1 MYEMFETV
9 LFLSIFGF
17 CVTAVLLLLKPV
29 TSKKFSAK
37 WQYYAWIA
45 VLLIMIIPFYKFI
58 PQKQIQKIPLAQ
70 NQTIQEEINTVGE
83 TDTEAVIIQDTP
95 IEYREIEITPK
106 FQIRLLDLLTY
117 IWAFGVLTYLT
128 VVIVSYAIY
137 KAKKRRNTVTVTE
150 NSLLEA
156 VKRELKIKRRV
167 KVRLSEDILSP
178 MLVGVLFPT
187 IYIPCRE
194 ISDEKMRMVF
204 LHELT
209 HYKRGDLIVKWFGVF
224 VNALHWF
231 NPLCYLLCANLSE
244 ACEVSCDM
252 AVTRNM
258 NEEEQ
263 KLYMETILDITERG

>member
-70 NQTIQEEINTVGE
+70 NQTIQQEIDTVGE
-83 TDTEAVIIQDTP
+83 ADAEAVIIQDTP
-95 IEYREIEITPK
+95 IEYREIALTPK
-106 FQIRLLDLLTY
+106 FQIRLLDLLSY
-117 IWAFGVLTYLT
+117 IWALGVFAYLT
-128 VVIVSYAIY
+128 VVMGSYAIY
-137 KAKKRRNTVTVTE
+137 NIKKRRKTVTVAE

-167 KVRLSEDILSP
+167 KVRLSEDISSP
-178 MLVGVLFPT
+178 MLAGVLFPT

-209 HYKRGDLIVKWFGVF
+209 HYRRGDLIVKWFGVF
-224 VNALHWF
+224 VNAVHWF

-258 NEEEQ
+258 TDTEQ
-263 KLYMETILDITERG
+263 KLYMNTILETIE

>member
-1 MYEMFETV
+1 MYEIFETV

-37 WQYYAWIA
+37 WQYCAWIA
-45 VLLIMIIPFYKFI
+45 VLFIMIIPFYKFI

-70 NQTIQEEINTVGE
+70 NQTIQQEIDTVGE
-83 TDTEAVIIQDTP
+83 ADAEAVIIQDTP
-95 IEYREIEITPK
+95 IEYREIALTPK
-106 FQIRLLDLLTY
+106 FQIRLLDLLSY
-117 IWAFGVLTYLT
+117 IWALGVFAYLT
-128 VVIVSYAIY
+128 VVMGSYAIY
-137 KAKKRRNTVTVTE
+137 NIKKRRKTVTVAE

-167 KVRLSEDILSP
+167 KVRLSENISSP
-178 MLVGVLFPT
+178 MLAGVLFPT

-209 HYKRGDLIVKWFGVF
+209 HYRRGDLIVKWFGVF
-224 VNALHWF
+224 VNAVHWF

-258 NEEEQ
+258 TDTEQ
-263 KLYMETILDITERG
+263 KLYMNTILETIE